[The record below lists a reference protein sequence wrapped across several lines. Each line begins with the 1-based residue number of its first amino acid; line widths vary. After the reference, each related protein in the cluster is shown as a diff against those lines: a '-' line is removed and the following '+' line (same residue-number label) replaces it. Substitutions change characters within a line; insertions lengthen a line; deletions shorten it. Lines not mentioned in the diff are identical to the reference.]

1 MKGPEVKPEA
11 EPKIGQMKGQK
22 VKPDTEPKLNH
33 TGTNQKPTG
42 SEYNAWVDQNSYKE
56 EVNLSLQIEKLATM
70 TTQDKFL
77 NGARIN
83 DSDGVI
89 IRLEKAVIDDPDFY
103 AAWGWIN
110 MKAICLSLMTNLYS
124 QPYNLTSLT
133 RTQNPQEVTGFSY
146 TFFLRTVMEKG
157 NYIFESSLFSYS
169 NSVFK
174 DACVVASSFL
184 R

>member
-11 EPKIGQMKGQK
+11 EPKIGQMKGPK

-33 TGTNQKPTG
+33 TGTNQKTTG
-42 SEYNAWVDQNSYKE
+42 SEYNAGVDQNSYKE

-103 AAWGWIN
+103 AAWGVDQYESNLLIIN
-110 MKAICLSLMTNLYS
+110 
-124 QPYNLTSLT
+124 
-133 RTQNPQEVTGFSY
+133 
-146 TFFLRTVMEKG
+146 
-157 NYIFESSLFSYS
+157 
-169 NSVFK
+169 
-174 DACVVASSFL
+174 D
-184 R
+184 